1 MITLN
6 EKILN
11 RIIIDEIRRDTEQG
25 KEPLNRTIKS
35 LMGDTLSTNGTD
47 FGDWDELSPEE
58 KMKAQ
63 FRTHSSAPEDN
74 ETKYDKLLGRNP
86 MPTDKKREM
95 LQKQLQYGE
104 ISLKDYREAIKK
116 LNAIDKKLNIRNSMA
131 RKKTERISRKEKEA
145 ELEQLRQK
153 EEKLKQEE
161 KEARLKRQKNIENKI
176 LNNLQKYD
184 VSEELLNAIKNSINI
199 CYEKEITLTNIKNVV
214 FTMLDRQLPES
225 LIIDVLK
232 YYATNRRFKANEFCN
247 RFYWCDITKTNY
259 NQIFNHMYMYMR
271 SRGED

>member
-74 ETKYDKLLGRNP
+74 ETKYDQAFARTP
-86 MPTDKKREM
+86 MPTDKKRNL

-104 ISLKDYREAIKK
+104 ISLKDYREAISK
-116 LNAIDKKLNIRNSMA
+116 LNTIDNKINIRKNMVKNKQA
-131 RKKTERISRKEKEA
+131 RLIIKNKEAEKQKEKEA
-145 ELEQLRQK
+145 H
-153 EEKLKQEE
+153 
-161 KEARLKRQKNIENKI
+161 LKRQKNIENKI
-176 LNNLQKYD
+176 LNALQKYD

-247 RFYWCDITKTNY
+247 KFYWCDIAKINY
-259 NQIFNHMYMYMR
+259 NQIFNNMYMYMR